1 MSPDGLPHY
10 AFKASREAPL
20 SESEDW
26 SLPGPR
32 IFGAARSTSKPVA
45 FQRQELNA
53 ILRIYGKKVSEG
65 EWRDYAIDH
74 LSDRAVFSIF
84 LRSSEMPLYKVEKV
98 PALAKKQGAFRVVAA
113 ASGMILR
120 RGHELAAVLRVLD
133 KPRLATA
140 SN

>member
-1 MSPDGLPHY
+1 
-10 AFKASREAPL
+10 L

-32 IFGAARSTSKPVA
+32 NFGAARSVNKPVA

>member
-1 MSPDGLPHY
+1 M
-10 AFKASREAPL
+10 

-26 SLPGPR
+26 SFSGPR
-32 IFGAARSTSKPVA
+32 TVIAARNSDKPVA
-45 FQRQELNA
+45 FQRHELNA
-53 ILRIYGKKVSEG
+53 ILRIYGKKVAEG

-98 PALAKKQGAFRVVAA
+98 PALARKQGAFRVVAA

-140 SN
+140 VN